1 MSDPDPTL
9 ADHLDSWAHADG
21 LVPFGVKADL
31 RAAAARLREQDAEI
45 TRLRRICEP
54 LDGNILQARLD
65 KLDRIEAA
73 LGDVPDWIDALEANI
88 GNHCTVMSVSAQAD
102 LVTLFRRLADALED
116 TDG

>member
-9 ADHLDSWAHADG
+9 ADRLDEWADWDPDEATIA
-21 LVPFGVKADL
+21 PDL
-31 RAAAARLREQDAEI
+31 RAAAVRLREQDAEI

-73 LGDVPDWIDALEANI
+73 IGDVW
-88 GNHCTVMSVSAQAD
+88 TAD
-102 LVTLFRRLADALED
+102 EIRWAVGDGRVVKMAYHPLDEMLRRLADALDEGD
-116 TDG
+116 Q

>member
-1 MSDPDPTL
+1 MPDPSPDTPSVCPTCSVDV
-9 ADHLDSWAHADG
+9 ADI
-21 LVPFGVKADL
+21 
-31 RAAAARLREQDAEI
+31 RAAAAQLR
-45 TRLRRICEP
+45 
-54 LDGNILQARLD
+54 

-116 TDG
+116 TDAD

>member
-1 MSDPDPTL
+1 MDNSTL
-9 ADHLDSWAHADG
+9 AAL
-21 LVPFGVKADL
+21 LE
-31 RAAAARLREQDAEI
+31 REAAGTDDPRRLAAVRLR
-45 TRLRRICEP
+45 
-54 LDGNILQARLD
+54 

-116 TDG
+116 TDAD